1 MDLTFFVSMILPILT
16 TIALCVI
23 SYFIKGIDRR
33 FDQVDKR
40 FEQVDKRFEQVDKR
54 FEQVTDQFNK
64 RFEQVEARQNKFEDE
79 IKQVHKDMGDLKGAI
94 GRIDGM
100 LSVYFS
106 SKMQTKEQ

>member
-1 MDLTFFVSMILPILT
+1 MENDLYH
-16 TIALCVI
+16 VI
-23 SYFIKGIDRR
+23 SIVFPIATTVTLCIIGYFIKGI
-33 FDQVDKR
+33 DKR
-40 FEQVDKRFEQVDKR
+40 FEQVDRRFEQVS
-54 FEQVTDQFNK
+54 EQVNR

-106 SKMQTKEQ
+106 SKMQTEK